1 MVSGR
6 CLILDDIRGMGLI
19 MININEAIINQY
31 DTTDHE
37 MKNMGVSWWFT
48 QQFLLLYHA
57 LPILVPYLSSG
68 FSSPGPV
75 LQGCYLSSGGHVNFD
90 ALDTCVGHT
99 GDPGNHGSLW
109 MCPCFTWRI
118 SCKIVP

>member
-37 MKNMGVSWWFT
+37 MKIWVFHGGSHNNF
-48 QQFLLLYHA
+48 FA
-57 LPILVPYLSSG
+57 L
-68 FSSPGPV
+68 
-75 LQGCYLSSGGHVNFD
+75 
-90 ALDTCVGHT
+90 
-99 GDPGNHGSLW
+99 
-109 MCPCFTWRI
+109 PCFTDISTIFIIRILFSWPSPSGLLPELRGARELRRVGHLRRAHWR
-118 SCKIVP
+118 P

>member
-37 MKNMGVSWWFT
+37 MKIWVF
-48 QQFLLLYHA
+48 Y
-57 LPILVPYLSSG
+57 
-68 FSSPGPV
+68 
-75 LQGCYLSSGGHVNFD
+75 GGSHNNFY
-90 ALDTCVGHT
+90 
-99 GDPGNHGSLW
+99 
-109 MCPCFTWRI
+109 CFTMLYRY
-118 SCKIVP
+118 